1 MVYGFVVTKEH
12 KEKLSAKLERQ
23 KIAFVE
29 LVTDIMAPQSA
40 ISPFTFR
47 AVKSDNIGHI
57 NTCAADKKSTI
68 ERLSML
74 VKANGFEIPFYCQTC
89 LGMPDENWVGVN
101 ETHINLL
108 GDFSSGSFTIS
119 NTDIRFVV
127 PEGTVQQGFDTLVA
141 GLRRKTPPAYQLREI
156 LPESPSFFEAGQG

>member
-1 MVYGFVVTKEH
+1 LVYGFVVTKEH
-12 KEKLSAKLERQ
+12 KEKLLAKLERQ

-29 LVTDIMAPQSA
+29 LVTDIMAPRSA

-74 VKANGFEIPFYCQTC
+74 VKANGFEIPFYCQTG

-101 ETHINLL
+101 ETYINVL

-119 NTDIRFVV
+119 NTGIRSVV

-141 GLRRKTPPAYQLREI
+141 GLRRKTPPAYQLRAI

>member
-12 KEKLSAKLERQ
+12 KEKLLAKLERQ

-29 LVTDIMAPQSA
+29 LVTDIMAPRSA

-47 AVKSDNIGHI
+47 AVKSENIDHI
-57 NTCAADKKSTI
+57 NTCAADKTPTI

-74 VKANGFEIPFYCQTC
+74 VKANEFEIPFYCQIG

-101 ETHINLL
+101 ETYINVL

-119 NTDIRFVV
+119 NTGIRSVV
-127 PEGTVQQGFDTLVA
+127 LEGTVQQGFDTLAA
-141 GLRRKTPPAYQLREI
+141 GLSRKTPPAYQLRAI
-156 LPESPSFFEAGQG
+156 LPESPSVFEAGQG